1 MSRLLVLG
9 QRESLLPAMI
19 AALHPGDEVVQLDLA
34 DPLRSLSGPEEPG
47 LLLLDLAHEAPLAC
61 ALIAAVR
68 RRHPR
73 CRVVAVYPVGERGKA
88 TRAILAGADAVL
100 PEPFTLGEFS
110 ALLGRRLNEE
120 ERAPAAQATGG
131 SAARPEPDG
140 HAKEVDTENGAAAGE
155 RAPAAGIADTD
166 ALALFVRGLA
176 HEINNPLTTIR
187 GFLQL
192 LLNEPAQGESAE
204 AYRIMESESG
214 RIAEVIQELEFFSG
228 TRRPARTLIDLPQLV
243 GEALKS
249 LGLSHVRPAQQAG
262 ERRLLADREQLS
274 LALRHLF
281 GYLAAC
287 ATETPA
293 DLRVEIRPGAERVVI
308 AAAARCASTQPA
320 ALEQLLIPL
329 YAGRRGD
336 PGQRRSLAC
345 VFGIAR
351 AHGGS
356 LQVERQGEDVLLLR
370 LALPARDAAQPAPR
384 ELPATDAR
392 R

>member
-9 QRESLLPAMI
+9 QRGSLLPAMI
-19 AALHPGDEVVQLDLA
+19 AALHPGDEVVQLDAA
-34 DPLRSLSGPEEPG
+34 DPLGSLSGQEEPA
-47 LLLLDLAHEAPLAC
+47 LLLLDLAGDVSLAC
-61 ALIAAVR
+61 ALIATVC

-73 CRVVAVYPVGERGKA
+73 CRVVAVYAAGERDKA
-88 TRAILAGADAVL
+88 RRALLAGADALL
-100 PEPFTLGEFS
+100 PEPFTLAEFS
-110 ALLGRRLNEE
+110 ALLGRR
-120 ERAPAAQATGG
+120 R
-131 SAARPEPDG
+131 
-140 HAKEVDTENGAAAGE
+140 AAAGE
-155 RAPAAGIADTD
+155 PGGQDGASAAPAHKAAGAEAEGAPTAGIADID
-166 ALALFVRGLA
+166 ALSLFVRGLA

-192 LLNEPAQGESAE
+192 LLHEHEGEPAQGEAAE

-228 TRRPARTLIDLPQLV
+228 TRRPARTLIDLPRLV

-249 LGLSHVRPAQQAG
+249 VGLNDVRPALQAG
-262 ERRLLADREQLS
+262 ARRLLADREQLS
-274 LALRHLF
+274 LALRHMF
-281 GYLAAC
+281 GYLASSA
-287 ATETPA
+287 AETPP
-293 DLRVEIRPGAERVVI
+293 DIRVEIRRDTDRVVI
-308 AAAARCASTQPA
+308 AAAAKCAGAQPETP
-320 ALEQLLIPL
+320 EQLLIPL

-356 LQVERQGEDVLLLR
+356 LQVGRRGEDVLLLR
-370 LALPARDAAQPAPR
+370 LALPAGDAAQPAPP
-384 ELPATDAR
+384 ELPAADAR